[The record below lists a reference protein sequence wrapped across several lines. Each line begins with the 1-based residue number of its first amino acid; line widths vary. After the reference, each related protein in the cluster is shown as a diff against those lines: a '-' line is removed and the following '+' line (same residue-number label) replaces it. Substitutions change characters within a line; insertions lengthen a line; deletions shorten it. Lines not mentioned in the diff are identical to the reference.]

1 MERLSRLGSAVMRTI
16 SIDQARRIALAAQGF
31 SDPRPRGGVDVRHI
45 RRVLGRIGLL
55 QLDSVNVAVRS
66 HYMPLFSRLGPYRMD
81 LIDEVA
87 YKRGELFEYWG
98 HEASLLPME
107 TYPLYRHRMEGARP
121 WRVIKELL
129 ADDPQH
135 VDQILHEVHEKG
147 PITVADL
154 RDPGERTGPW
164 WGNSQ
169 GKVVLEWLFLTGKIT
184 CSHRRNFT
192 RFYDVAERVI
202 PADLLAGPL
211 IEAHDARK
219 EMLRMAVRHH
229 GVGTATDLADYYRI
243 RMPDARP
250 LIKELVAEGEF
261 VEVQVAG
268 WDKPAYLDPNAKTPR
283 QVRGSALLTPFDPVV
298 WARDRAE
305 RLFDFHYRIEI
316 YVPEPKRIY
325 GYYVMPFLLDGELV
339 ARVDLKSDRKLS
351 RLLVRGTFM
360 EDGQEPSRVAPALA
374 VELAHMASWL
384 DLSGIDV
391 ADNGNLA
398 GELRAAL

>member
-1 MERLSRLGSAVMRTI
+1 MRTI
-16 SIDQARRIALAAQGF
+16 TIDQARRIALGAQGF
-31 SDPRPRGGVDVRHI
+31 SDPDPKGAVDVRHI

-55 QLDSVNVAVRS
+55 QLDSVNVVVRS

-81 LIDEVA
+81 LIDELA
-87 YKRGELFEYWG
+87 YQRGELFEYWG

-129 ADDPQH
+129 ADNPQH
-135 VDQILHEVHEKG
+135 VNQILDEVYEKG
-147 PITVADL
+147 PIAVADL
-154 RDPGERTGPW
+154 IDPGERTGPW
-164 WGNSQ
+164 WGNSH

-192 RFYDVAERVI
+192 RFYDVTERVV
-202 PADLLAGPL
+202 PADLLAGPP
-211 IEAHDARK
+211 IEARDARK
-219 EMLRMAVRHH
+219 EMLRMAARHH
-229 GVGTATDLADYYRI
+229 GIGTATDLADYYRI

-250 LIKELVAEGEF
+250 LIEELVADGE
-261 VEVQVAG
+261 VLEVQVAG
-268 WDKPAYLDPNAKTPR
+268 WDKPAYLDPTAKTPR
-283 QVRGSALLTPFDPVV
+283 EITGAALLTPFDPVV

-316 YVPEPKRIY
+316 YVPAPKRIY

-339 ARVDLKSDRKLS
+339 ARVDLKSDRQLS
-351 RLLVRGTFM
+351 RLLVRGTFL
-360 EDGQEPSRVAPALA
+360 EDGQKSSRVAPALA

-398 GELRAAL
+398 RELRAAL